1 MGIDLGTTNSCV
13 AVIENGKPRVIDNVD
28 TGYNTTPSMV
38 AFTKDKATGQQTM
51 LVGDPAKRQ
60 CVLNPR
66 GTVYGVKRLIGT
78 DRPPYLPSNGRGVL
92 NRFLPTGRRFD
103 SEEVAKIKKH
113 VPYEIVKAAN
123 NTGDAWVSVGTAA
136 SIRFRWPLR
145 ATTHLSLSRLLSL

>member
-78 DRPPYLPSNGRGVL
+78 DRPLSSAHQWPRCTEPLSSPQADV
-92 NRFLPTGRRFD
+92 
-103 SEEVAKIKKH
+103 
-113 VPYEIVKAAN
+113 
-123 NTGDAWVSVGTAA
+123 
-136 SIRFRWPLR
+136 SIRRKWPR
-145 ATTHLSLSRLLSL
+145 SRNTFPMRL

>member
-78 DRPPYLPSNGRGVL
+78 DWPLPYPLPSNGRGVL
-92 NRFLPTGRRFD
+92 NRFP
-103 SEEVAKIKKH
+103 
-113 VPYEIVKAAN
+113 
-123 NTGDAWVSVGTAA
+123 
-136 SIRFRWPLR
+136 PLR
-145 ATTHLSLSRLLSL
+145 PTFRFGGSGQDQEARSL

>member
-1 MGIDLGTTNSCV
+1 MGVDLGTTNSCV

-66 GTVYGVKRLIGT
+66 GTVYGVKRLIGIVE
-78 DRPPYLPSNGRGVL
+78 PGLS
-92 NRFLPTGRRFD
+92 FLFV
-103 SEEVAKIKKH
+103 EC
-113 VPYEIVKAAN
+113 
-123 NTGDAWVSVGTAA
+123 
-136 SIRFRWPLR
+136 R
-145 ATTHLSLSRLLSL
+145 ATKLLSLSLRV